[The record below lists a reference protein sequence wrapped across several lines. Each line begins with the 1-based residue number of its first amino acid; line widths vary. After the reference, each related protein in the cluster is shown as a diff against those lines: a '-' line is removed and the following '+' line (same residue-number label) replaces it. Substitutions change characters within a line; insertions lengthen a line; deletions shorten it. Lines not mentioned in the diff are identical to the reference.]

1 MYRKKDSNECKE
13 GNVESTF
20 ILIFVLSL
28 EIFPEICKDRT
39 MNRLAVLSS
48 LHKSLIFI
56 QNAYCVPP
64 KNNFS
69 KIMCC
74 NWSRKT
80 GLFFSKKLTTNF
92 TSIWQY
98 LAENPCNMVT
108 SKLTAQSYIFISL
121 RGLLIKNHLPHL
133 NRTFL

>member
-1 MYRKKDSNECKE
+1 MYSDKCKE

-28 EIFPEICKDRT
+28 AIFPEICKDRT
-39 MNRLAVLSS
+39 TNRLAVLSS

-69 KIMCC
+69 KFTKLCVATDQG
-74 NWSRKT
+74 KL
-80 GLFFSKKLTTNF
+80 GFS
-92 TSIWQY
+92 SQ
-98 LAENPCNMVT
+98 
-108 SKLTAQSYIFISL
+108 
-121 RGLLIKNHLPHL
+121 KN
-133 NRTFL
+133 

>member
-1 MYRKKDSNECKE
+1 MYSDKCKE

-39 MNRLAVLSS
+39 TNRLAVLSS

-56 QNAYCVPP
+56 QNASCVNM

-69 KIMCC
+69 KFTKLCVATYQE
-74 NWSRKT
+74 KL
-80 GLFFSKKLTTNF
+80 GFS
-92 TSIWQY
+92 S
-98 LAENPCNMVT
+98 
-108 SKLTAQSYIFISL
+108 SK
-121 RGLLIKNHLPHL
+121 N
-133 NRTFL
+133 

>member
-1 MYRKKDSNECKE
+1 MYSDKCKE

-28 EIFPEICKDRT
+28 AIFPEICKDRT
-39 MNRLAVLSS
+39 TNRLAVLSS

-69 KIMCC
+69 KFTKLCVATDQGKLGFSSPK
-74 NWSRKT
+74 NWQQILHLYDDT
-80 GLFFSKKLTTNF
+80 
-92 TSIWQY
+92 WQKI
-98 LAENPCNMVT
+98 LATWSHPSSWFKV
-108 SKLTAQSYIFISL
+108 
-121 RGLLIKNHLPHL
+121 
-133 NRTFL
+133 TFLSLLGGFLSKTTCHI

>member
-1 MYRKKDSNECKE
+1 MYSDKCKE

-39 MNRLAVLSS
+39 TNRLAVLSS

-64 KNNFS
+64 KNDFS
-69 KIMCC
+69 KFTKLCVATDQGKLGFSSPK
-74 NWSRKT
+74 NWQQILHLYDNTWQKILATWSHPSSRLKVTYLYLLGGFLSKT
-80 GLFFSKKLTTNF
+80 TCH
-92 TSIWQY
+92 I
-98 LAENPCNMVT
+98 
-108 SKLTAQSYIFISL
+108 
-121 RGLLIKNHLPHL
+121 
-133 NRTFL
+133 

>member
-39 MNRLAVLSS
+39 TNRLAVLSS

-69 KIMCC
+69 KFTKLCVATDQGKLGFSSPK
-74 NWSRKT
+74 NWQQILHLSDDT
-80 GLFFSKKLTTNF
+80 
-92 TSIWQY
+92 WQRF
-98 LAENPCNMVT
+98 LATWSHPSSWFKV
-108 SKLTAQSYIFISL
+108 
-121 RGLLIKNHLPHL
+121 
-133 NRTFL
+133 TFLSLLGGFLSKTTCHI